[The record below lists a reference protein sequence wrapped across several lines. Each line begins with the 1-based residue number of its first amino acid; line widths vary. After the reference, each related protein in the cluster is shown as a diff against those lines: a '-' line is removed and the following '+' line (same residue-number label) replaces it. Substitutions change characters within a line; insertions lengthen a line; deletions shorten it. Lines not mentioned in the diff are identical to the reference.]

1 MAWFRK
7 NDGSTERKELDRLHR
22 QQAAEGGEPLPE
34 ESQRFLDKALESLLK
49 SPGYIY
55 HGRRL
60 RGRRSRLI
68 NDYVSR
74 HTIQTIREWFTVK
87 DEDIDTSDPDVF
99 TYLSDVLGGR
109 HQELQKVTNRLYQ
122 VDVNLWVEVWLWEA
136 ERLPWKNRK
145 VLADDTSTPG
155 PSTPRPDGVLWHRER
170 LAKLRACKKE
180 KDRRT
185 AECKRIEQLDTIAN
199 GTPINY
205 GSDTEA
211 LVTIEEKSIYP
222 AFAAQMRNYGF
233 NESDVF
239 DALKTLSE
247 LVRQSRQFLP
257 KLTAPVVHQFEAR
270 VLLSY
275 CVRNRQ
281 ARESADVD
289 AKRDDAEY
297 DCRKYIAKIYI
308 QLLQFWIDPPRTRS
322 NTGIDWSG
330 PVGNALQEVAKIML
344 AR

>member
-68 NDYVSR
+68 DDYVSK
-74 HTIQTIREWFTVK
+74 HTIQAIREWFTVK
-87 DEDIDTSDPDVF
+87 DEDIDMSDPDVF
-99 TYLSDVLGGR
+99 TYLADVFEGA

-122 VDVNLWVEVWLWEA
+122 ADVNLWVYGWLGEA
-136 ERLPWKNRK
+136 EKLPWKNRK
-145 VLADDTSTPG
+145 VLIDDASTSADHNY
-155 PSTPRPDGVLWHRER
+155 DGAYWHRQR
-170 LAKLRACKKE
+170 LAKLRTCKEE

-185 AECKRIEQLDTIAN
+185 AERKRIEELDAIAN
-199 GTPINY
+199 KTPIDY
-205 GSDTEA
+205 ESDTEA
-211 LVTIEEKSIYP
+211 LVAIEEKSIYP

-297 DCRKYIAKIYI
+297 DCRKYIAKIYLE
-308 QLLQFWIDPPRTRS
+308 LLNLKLDLFYTRS
-322 NTGIDWSG
+322 STGTNWAG

-344 AR
+344 VHQP

>member
-68 NDYVSR
+68 DDYVSK

-87 DEDIDTSDPDVF
+87 DEDIDTSDPGVF
-99 TYLSDVLGGR
+99 TYLADVLGGR

-122 VDVNLWVEVWLWEA
+122 ADVNLWVERWLWEA
-136 ERLPWKNRK
+136 EKLPSKNRK
-145 VLADDTSTPG
+145 VLVDDASTSQPIMPPPNG
-155 PSTPRPDGVLWHRER
+155 ALWHRQR
-170 LAKLRACKKE
+170 LAKLRTCKEE

-185 AECKRIEQLDTIAN
+185 AERKRIEQLDAIAN
-199 GTPINY
+199 KTPIDY
-205 GSDTEA
+205 ESDNDA
-211 LVTIEEKSIYP
+211 LIAVEEKWIYS
-222 AFAAQMRNYGF
+222 AFATQMRQNGF

-239 DALKTLSE
+239 DALQALSE

-281 ARESADVD
+281 IRESAAAA
-289 AKRDDAEY
+289 AKKDDAEY
-297 DCRKYIAKIYI
+297 DCRKYVAKIYL
-308 QLLQFWIDPPRTRS
+308 QLLQFWINPPRSRPSTEV
-322 NTGIDWSG
+322 DWADA
-330 PVGNALQEVAKIML
+330 VGKALQEAAKLIL
-344 AR
+344 VR